1 MHNLLTFFR
10 GSTIMYFTYN
20 KDTRTPH
27 LMAKLT
33 GEIITISNT
42 LANLFNYN
50 HNPKK
55 PASFHQLLI
64 DNSNY
69 SSKLASEVIDK
80 IKAKEPVID
89 VIIKFN
95 CHNAPVL
102 LSIMLVVDDNGNQLL
117 YVVSR
122 NARLIAYPSLLVEP
136 LDLGLVHDKFTVDT
150 KKRLESLGQLEHAIV
165 FLLSIGLKQREIGEL
180 LGYTRGYIASIIT
193 HKICPVF
200 GIRGGSSKMLV
211 KIMRGLYLVD
221 DKIPELVANKVQPML
236 L

>member
-1 MHNLLTFFR
+1 
-10 GSTIMYFTYN
+10 MYFTYN
-20 KDTRTPH
+20 KDARTPH
-27 LMAKLT
+27 LMATLT
-33 GEIITISNT
+33 GEIITISNA

-64 DNSNY
+64 NSSNY
-69 SSKLASEVIDK
+69 NSTLASSVIDK
-80 IKAKEPVID
+80 IKAKQPVID
-89 VIIKFN
+89 LVVKFS
-95 CHNAPVL
+95 CHSAPVL
-102 LSIMLVVDDNGNQLL
+102 FSIMLVVDNNANQLL
-117 YVVSR
+117 YVVAR
-122 NARLIAYPSLLVEP
+122 NARLVSYASLLVEP
-136 LDLGLVHDKFTVDT
+136 LDLGLVHDKFTFDT
-150 KKRLESLGQLEHAIV
+150 KKRLEGLGQLEHAIV